1 MAEVG
6 GYKRRF
12 LFLINRSDFPSC
24 FGIFQTMD
32 TYFISITVIGIAAL
46 GMTWIPT
53 LAEKINIS
61 YSIIFLGFG
70 MLLYALVD
78 ELPWPNPFQMQTE
91 TLHLTELVV
100 IVALMGTGLKIDH
113 PFSFRQWQSPFRLVT
128 ITMLLSIVS
137 LVGLSAWLLGFDWA
151 SAMLLGAVLAPTD
164 PVLAAD
170 VQVGGPNEG
179 KNDDVRFSLTAE
191 AGLNDGMAF
200 PFTWM
205 AVVIALAASSGEPWL
220 GEWVGKYLLYKI
232 AVGVGIGWL
241 AGKGITYLFFH
252 LPEKYEMLHV
262 RDGLVAFSSTL
273 FIYGVTELAQGYGF
287 IAVFVAAIT
296 VRNYEMEHEYHQKLH
311 SFTDQ
316 IERVLLAILLILF
329 GGSLV
334 EGILGHLTL
343 PMAMLGIGFVLLI
356 RPLSGFLGLLGV
368 SMRKRDKWAVSFF
381 GIKGIGSFFYLSFAL
396 SEADFAYQEEVWSLT
411 AFVVLVSILVH
422 GLTASFIMEK
432 LKTDENHPREKVHV

>member
-1 MAEVG
+1 
-6 GYKRRF
+6 
-12 LFLINRSDFPSC
+12 
-24 FGIFQTMD
+24 MD
-32 TYFISITVIGIAAL
+32 PYFISITVIGIAAL

-53 LAEKINIS
+53 LVKKIKIS

-70 MLLYALVD
+70 MLAYTLFD

-113 PFSFRQWQSPFRLVT
+113 PFSFKRWRAPFRLVT
-128 ITMLLSIVS
+128 ITMLLCIVS
-137 LVGLSAWLLGFDWA
+137 LAGLSAWLLGFDWA
-151 SAMLLGAVLAPTD
+151 SAVLLGAVLAPTD

-179 KNDDVRFSLTAE
+179 KNDDIRFSLTAE

-205 AVVIALAASSGEPWL
+205 AVVIALSASSGEPWV
-220 GEWVGKYLLYKI
+220 GEWFGKYLLYKI
-232 AVGVGIGWL
+232 VAGIGIGWL
-241 AGKGITYLFFH
+241 AGRGITYLFFH
-252 LPEKYEMLHV
+252 LPEKHEMLHV
-262 RDGLVAFSSTL
+262 RDGLVAFASTL
-273 FIYGVTELAQGYGF
+273 FIYGITELAQGYGF

-296 VRNYEMEHEYHQKLH
+296 VRNYEMDHEYHQKLH

-316 IERVLLAILLILF
+316 IERVLLAILLVLF

-334 EGILGHLTL
+334 EGILGNLTW
-343 PMAMLGIGFVLLI
+343 PMALLGLGFVFLV
-356 RPLSGFLGLLGV
+356 RPLSGYLGLLGIG
-368 SMRKRDKWAVSFF
+368 MRTKDKWAISFF
-381 GIKGIGSFFYLSFAL
+381 GIKGIGSFFYLTFAL
-396 SEADFAYQEEVWSLT
+396 EEADFVYQEEIWSLT

-422 GLTASFIMEK
+422 GLTASVIVGKLAPNEPSPEEK
-432 LKTDENHPREKVHV
+432 EVAA

>member
-1 MAEVG
+1 
-6 GYKRRF
+6 
-12 LFLINRSDFPSC
+12 
-24 FGIFQTMD
+24 MD
-32 TYFISITVIGIAAL
+32 TYFVSITVIGVAAL

-53 LAEKINIS
+53 LTQKIRIS
-61 YSIIFLGFG
+61 YSIVFLGFG
-70 MLLYALVD
+70 MLMYALID

-91 TLHLTELVV
+91 TLHLTELIV
-100 IVALMGTGLKIDH
+100 IIALMGTGLKIDH
-113 PFSFRQWQSPFRLVT
+113 PFSFHKWQAPFRLVT

-151 SAMLLGAVLAPTD
+151 SAVLLGAVLAPTD

-205 AVVIALAASSGEPWL
+205 AIAIALAASSGEPWL
-220 GEWVGKYLLYKI
+220 GEWLGKYLLYKI
-232 AVGVGIGWL
+232 AAGVGIGFL
-241 AGKGITYLFFH
+241 AGKGVTYLFFQ
-252 LPEKYEMLHV
+252 LPEKHEMLHV
-262 RDGLVAFSSTL
+262 RDGLVALSSTL
-273 FIYGVTELAQGYGF
+273 FIYGITELAQGYGF

-311 SFTDQ
+311 AFTDQ
-316 IERVLLAILLILF
+316 IERILLAILLTLF

-334 EGILGHLTL
+334 EGILGNLTWPL
-343 PMAMLGIGFVLLI
+343 ALLGLGFVFLI

-368 SMRKRDKWAVSFF
+368 DMRSKDKWAVSFF
-381 GIKGIGSFFYLSFAL
+381 GIKGIGSFFYLTFAL
-396 SEADFAYQEEVWSLT
+396 SEADFAYQEEIWSLT

-422 GLTASFIMEK
+422 GFTASVVVGS
-432 LKTDENHPREKVHV
+432 LKSDEVPTKEKVAA

>member
-1 MAEVG
+1 MNV
-6 GYKRRF
+6 
-12 LFLINRSDFPSC
+12 
-24 FGIFQTMD
+24 
-32 TYFISITVIGIAAL
+32 YFISITVIGIAAL

-53 LAEKINIS
+53 LAQKIRIS

-70 MLLYALVD
+70 MLMYALTD

-100 IVALMGTGLKIDH
+100 IIALMNTGLKIDH
-113 PFSFRQWQSPFRLVT
+113 SFSFRKWKVPFRLVT
-128 ITMLLSIVS
+128 ITMLLCIIS
-137 LVGLSAWLLGFDWA
+137 LIGLSVGLLGFDWA
-151 SAMLLGAVLAPTD
+151 SAVLLAAVLAPTD

-200 PFTWM
+200 PFTWL
-205 AVVIALAASSGEPWL
+205 AVVLALAASDGEPWL
-220 GEWVGKYLLYKI
+220 GEWVGKYLVYKI
-232 AVGVGIGWL
+232 AAGVGIGFL
-241 AGKGITYLFFH
+241 MGKGVSYLFFY

-262 RDGLVAFSSTL
+262 RDGLVALAATL
-273 FIYGVTELAQGYGF
+273 FIYGITELAQGYGF

-296 VRNYEMEHEYHQKLH
+296 IRNYEMDHQYHQRLH
-311 SFTDQ
+311 AFTDQ
-316 IERVLLAILLILF
+316 IERILLAILLMLF

-334 EGILGHLTL
+334 EGILTHLTL
-343 PMAMLGIGFVLLI
+343 PMALVGLGFLLVV
-356 RPLSGFLGLLGV
+356 RPLSGWLGLIGV
-368 SMRKRDKWAVSFF
+368 PMATHDKWAVSFF

-396 SEADFAYQEEVWSLT
+396 SETDFGYQKEIWSLT
-411 AFVVLVSILVH
+411 AFVVLVSILLH

-432 LKTDENHPREKVHV
+432 LSK